1 MISTVV
7 VTGTSTG
14 IGYSTARVLTH
25 RGVRVFGSVRREAD
39 GDRVRRELGSL
50 FTPLVF
56 DVTDSGAVHRAAAEV
71 AAVLDGRTL
80 SGLVNNA
87 GIAVPGPLLH
97 VSIEDFRRQIEVNLI
112 GQLIVTQAFAPLLG
126 ADVDR
131 QGPAGRIVMM
141 SSVGGRNAAPFVGP
155 YSASK
160 FGLEGLSES
169 LRRELMIYGIDVIVI
184 GPGDVATPIWQKAL
198 KSDFRPFAD
207 TPYAAPLTVMKE
219 IAVEAERR
227 GLPADRIGH
236 AVLSALTSPRPK
248 TRYTIAPNPVTVFL
262 VNHLP
267 KRFVDSLIAKRLR
280 LPRLRKP

>member
-1 MISTVV
+1 MSTVV

>member
-1 MISTVV
+1 VISTVV

-14 IGYSTARVLTH
+14 IGYSTARVLTQ
-25 RGVRVFGSVRREAD
+25 RGVRVFGSVRRDAD

-56 DVTDSGAVHRAAAEV
+56 DISDSVSVHRAADDV
-71 AAVLDGRTL
+71 AGVLGGRTL

-97 VSIEDFRRQIEVNLI
+97 VSIEDFRRQIEVNLT
-112 GQLIVTQAFAPLLG
+112 GQLIVTRAFAPLLG
-126 ADVDR
+126 TDLGR
-131 QGPAGRIVMM
+131 QGPPGRIVMM
-141 SSVGGRNAAPFVGP
+141 SSVGGRNAAPFVGS

-160 FGLEGLSES
+160 FALEGLSES

-184 GPGDVATPIWQKAL
+184 GPGDVATPMWEKAQ
-198 KSDFRPFAD
+198 STDFRPFAE
-207 TPYAAPLTVMKE
+207 TPYAAPLLVMKE
-219 IAVEAERR
+219 IAVESERR
-227 GLPADRIGH
+227 GLPADRIGQ

-248 TRYTIAPNPVTVFL
+248 TRYSIAPNPVTVFL

-267 KRFVDSLIAKRLR
+267 KRFVDYLIAKRLG
-280 LPRLRKP
+280 LTRLRK